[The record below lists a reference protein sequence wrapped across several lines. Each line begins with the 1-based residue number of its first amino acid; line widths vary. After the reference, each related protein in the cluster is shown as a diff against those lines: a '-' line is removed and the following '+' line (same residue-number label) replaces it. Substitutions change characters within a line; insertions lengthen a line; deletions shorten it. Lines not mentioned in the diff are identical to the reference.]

1 MNEQRDTPSQKSTR
15 SGDVLYRERQ
25 WIPFYWWVAVL
36 GLVVL
41 LSYELG
47 LNRPWYWTLIGAIV
61 FGAAALWSLISLSE
75 NVIRVE
81 KTSHGER
88 WLYAGP
94 AKLPASV
101 IERTLAVPATAKS
114 AAMGRQL
121 DPEAYVA
128 SHAWVP
134 EMVMLVLNDPHDPT
148 PYWLISTKDPDALLE
163 ALDRPI
169 Y

>member
-1 MNEQRDTPSQKSTR
+1 MNEQRETPAQETTH

-36 GLVVL
+36 GGVVL

-47 LNRPWYWTLIGAIV
+47 LNRAWYWTASGAII
-61 FGAAALWSLISLSE
+61 FGAVALWSLLSLSGT
-75 NVIRVE
+75 VIRVE
-81 KTSHGER
+81 KAVDGER

-94 AKLPASV
+94 AKLPASAV
-101 IERTLAVPATAKS
+101 DRTLAVPATAKS

-121 DPEAYVA
+121 DPEAYII
-128 SHAWVP
+128 SHSWVP
-134 EMVMLVLNDPHDPT
+134 GMVMLVLDDPQDPT
-148 PYWLISTKDPDALLE
+148 PYWLISSKDPDALLK
-163 ALDRPI
+163 ALGRPI

>member
-47 LNRPWYWTLIGAIV
+47 LNRPWYWTLIGAVV
-61 FGAAALWSLISLSE
+61 FGAAALWSLISLSG

-81 KTSHGER
+81 KTPQGER
-88 WLYAGP
+88 WL
-94 AKLPASV
+94 
-101 IERTLAVPATAKS
+101 
-114 AAMGRQL
+114 
-121 DPEAYVA
+121 
-128 SHAWVP
+128 
-134 EMVMLVLNDPHDPT
+134 
-148 PYWLISTKDPDALLE
+148 
-163 ALDRPI
+163 
-169 Y
+169 